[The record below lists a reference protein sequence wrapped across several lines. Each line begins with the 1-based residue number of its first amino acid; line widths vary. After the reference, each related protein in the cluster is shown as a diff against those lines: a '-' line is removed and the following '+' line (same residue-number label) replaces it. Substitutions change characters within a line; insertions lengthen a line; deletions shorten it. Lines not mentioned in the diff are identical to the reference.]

1 VLITTDFVFYW
12 SKLKQ
17 FFGLGK
23 GMDDDIE
30 ESMRKMASRYFF
42 DLIPSRF
49 YSVNIWLTLNYS
61 MGVEL
66 NHGVFEG

>member
-1 VLITTDFVFYW
+1 MILRRVCGRW
-12 SKLKQ
+12 RA
-17 FFGLGK
+17 
-23 GMDDDIE
+23 GM
-30 ESMRKMASRYFF
+30 FF